1 MADFTPILVI
11 LAVAGLITAVLLAGG
26 LALVVA
32 GVIKNRKSLWVTG
45 VVLLLLSLF
54 GSVVVVAAMFG

>member
-1 MADFTPILVI
+1 MADFTLPLVV
-11 LAVAGLITAVLLAGG
+11 LAVAGLITAALFAGG

-32 GVIKNRKSLWVTG
+32 GIIKNRKSLWVTG

-54 GSVVVVAAMFG
+54 GSAAVVAAMFA

>member
-1 MADFTPILVI
+1 MADFTLPLVV
-11 LAVAGLITAVLLAGG
+11 LAVAGLILAALFAGG

-54 GSVVVVAAMFG
+54 GSAAVVAAMFA

>member
-1 MADFTPILVI
+1 MADFTLPLVV
-11 LAVAGLITAVLLAGG
+11 LAVAGLVAAVLFAGG

-32 GVIKNRKSLWVTG
+32 GAIKHRRALWVTG

-54 GSVVVVAAMFG
+54 GSAAVVAAMFA

>member
-1 MADFTPILVI
+1 MADFTPVLVV